1 MNLKTELRFFHPKN
15 IVHLC
20 FATVFL
26 FLTLLTWHEATV
38 LKRTYES
45 NQLTRLSAV
54 ANNLDNQW
62 QHSLDELMF
71 YRNMLEYA
79 LDHPLQT
86 DKSVE
91 FLQQF
96 EQKRHTP
103 LWQLTPGDTRGLPI
117 NGISDEL
124 LSRFPLFDRSDS
136 SQLDDELMAAREMSL
151 ILKFNRPERNFNY
164 RFWYISRAGFYLS
177 STLPDAIN
185 NHSMDDFGT
194 VARRPYF
201 YGLDP
206 KLDPQRK
213 PIWSDL
219 YESIGDEGKVVTVA
233 LPVDHNDRWYGVL
246 AMDFSLKQVEE
257 YLQSAISTRQEGG
270 VMLVGSRF
278 NMIAYS
284 DGSQLDEYRLHKQ
297 QLAQLIEQSKD
308 HNSGSMRFD
317 GRYVSWVRLQ
327 YFDGMVV
334 NVQTLKE
341 GLTGSSGRVALILF
355 LSWLMFTLVVVISH
369 QTIIRMTGRLL
380 NLQEKLS
387 WRANYDGLTRLFNR
401 SAFFDQGERL
411 AELNN
416 RHRQPL
422 SMIQLDLD
430 HFKSVNDTWG
440 HHAGDRVLAHAASI
454 ISQALRKTDIAG
466 RVGGEEFCI
475 LLPATSQAE
484 AVTVAER
491 IRRKLAEKELLVGAH
506 QTIKVT
512 ASLGVSSSEEK
523 GDYELDSLQ
532 SLADSRL
539 YLAKQGGRNCVR
551 HGG

>member
-1 MNLKTELRFFHPKN
+1 
-15 IVHLC
+15 
-20 FATVFL
+20 
-26 FLTLLTWHEATV
+26 
-38 LKRTYES
+38 
-45 NQLTRLSAV
+45 
-54 ANNLDNQW
+54 
-62 QHSLDELMF
+62 
-71 YRNMLEYA
+71 
-79 LDHPLQT
+79 
-86 DKSVE
+86 
-91 FLQQF
+91 
-96 EQKRHTP
+96 
-103 LWQLTPGDTRGLPI
+103 
-117 NGISDEL
+117 
-124 LSRFPLFDRSDS
+124 
-136 SQLDDELMAAREMSL
+136 
-151 ILKFNRPERNFNY
+151 
-164 RFWYISRAGFYLS
+164 
-177 STLPDAIN
+177 
-185 NHSMDDFGT
+185 
-194 VARRPYF
+194 
-201 YGLDP
+201 
-206 KLDPQRK
+206 
-213 PIWSDL
+213 
-219 YESIGDEGKVVTVA
+219 
-233 LPVDHNDRWYGVL
+233 
-246 AMDFSLKQVEE
+246 
-257 YLQSAISTRQEGG
+257 
-270 VMLVGSRF
+270 MLVGSRF

-308 HNSGSMRFD
+308 RNSGSMRFD

-411 AELNN
+411 AELNK